1 MPDQIPGNDGKNRLT
16 TLKTLAIAAEF
27 GFIIAIPL
35 VIFSLIGNW
44 LANKYHNRLF
54 LIFSLVAALIFST
67 VWLYIKILRIY
78 EDLTKK

>member
-44 LANKYHNRLF
+44 LANKYQNRLF